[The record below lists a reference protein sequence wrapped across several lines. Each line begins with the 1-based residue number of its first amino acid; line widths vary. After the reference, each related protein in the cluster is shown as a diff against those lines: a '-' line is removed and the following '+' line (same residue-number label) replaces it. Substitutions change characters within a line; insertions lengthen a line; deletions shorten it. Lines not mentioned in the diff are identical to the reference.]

1 MYYAICSSCLE
12 EALLNTN
19 IYHSFLSLIVNNKTP
34 YKVINDS
41 NGKILES
48 YKEVLK
54 KDNIGLLNIWCED
67 IINNK
72 KIEKVKISENLSE
85 NIYINTLINFHKTR
99 IWITNDDSKI
109 NIYKQILSDHSITV
123 NSPDEISHLINSTHK
138 LIEFDYMELTKKIV
152 QQLSIMMDRKQSIK
166 IEDLHNDSL
175 SIALESF
182 GYQVL
187 DQTRRGKTPNS
198 NNPGE
203 LDILLKDEKGTKL
216 SIIEALRE
224 KSCGINNNNIAE
236 HLNKLLNCYDTCGL
250 KINYIVVYCEAKNF
264 NNFWISYKKYINN
277 INKNKCFSNSIPQK
291 SFVDTDDEIS
301 SFSDIRVGRGIYER
315 NGRNIEVYHIVC
327 NMYI

>member
-48 YKEVLK
+48 YKEELK
-54 KDNIGLLNIWCED
+54 KENIGCED

-152 QQLSIMMDRKQSIK
+152 QQLSIMMDRKQNIK
-166 IEDLHNDSL
+166 NKQQDR
-175 SIALESF
+175 
-182 GYQVL
+182 Q
-187 DQTRRGKTPNS
+187 
-198 NNPGE
+198 
-203 LDILLKDEKGTKL
+203 
-216 SIIEALRE
+216 
-224 KSCGINNNNIAE
+224 
-236 HLNKLLNCYDTCGL
+236 KLLNTV
-250 KINYIVVYCEAKNF
+250 KKKN
-264 NNFWISYKKYINN
+264 
-277 INKNKCFSNSIPQK
+277 
-291 SFVDTDDEIS
+291 
-301 SFSDIRVGRGIYER
+301 
-315 NGRNIEVYHIVC
+315 
-327 NMYI
+327 

>member
-264 NNFWISYKKYINN
+264 NNFWISYKKYIKGTS
-277 INKNKCFSNSIPQK
+277 KN
-291 SFVDTDDEIS
+291 
-301 SFSDIRVGRGIYER
+301 RVKLQI
-315 NGRNIEVYHIVC
+315 IL
-327 NMYI
+327 

>member
-1 MYYAICSSCLE
+1 MYFAICSSCLQE
-12 EALLNTN
+12 SLVNKN
-19 IYHSFLSLIVNNKTP
+19 IYHSFLSLIVNDKTP

-41 NGKILES
+41 NGKIFES

-54 KDNIGLLNIWCED
+54 NDNIGLLKIWCED
-67 IINNK
+67 IIINN
-72 KIEKVKISENLSE
+72 KIEKVRISENLSE
-85 NIYINTLINFHKTR
+85 NIYINTLINFHKKR
-99 IWITNDDSKI
+99 HWITNDYEEI
-109 NIYKQILSDHSITV
+109 NSYKQVISDYTITC
-123 NSPDEISHLINSTHK
+123 SSSDEISYSINSTHT
-138 LIEFDYMELTKKIV
+138 IEDFNYMDLTKQIV
-152 QQLSIMMDRKQSIK
+152 KQLSIMMDRKYSIE

-187 DQTRRGKTPNS
+187 DQTRRGRTPNS

-203 LDILLKDEKGTKL
+203 LDILLKDKEGTKL

-224 KSCGINNNNIAE
+224 KSCGTRNNNIAQ

-250 KINYIVVYCEAKNF
+250 KTNYIVVYCEAKDF
-264 NNFWISYKKYINN
+264 INFWTNYKAYIEEINN
-277 INKNKCFSNSIPQK
+277 NEYFSTNIPQK

-301 SFSDIRVGRGIYER
+301 NFSDIRVGRGIYER